1 MSSKFDRRT
10 LLKGIGSSAEFTFFS
25 ESDPAIRAQDVIQ
38 GSTTVKALVFDTFG
52 TIGDWRSSVIAE
64 GVAWGK
70 AHRSAVGPPW
80 LVTWRSM
87 CNTQ

>member
-10 LLKGIGSSAEFTFFS
+10 LLKGIGSSAAFTSFS
-25 ESDPAIRAQDVIQ
+25 QLNSALRGQDVIQ

-70 AHRSAVGPPW
+70 AHKSAVGPPW